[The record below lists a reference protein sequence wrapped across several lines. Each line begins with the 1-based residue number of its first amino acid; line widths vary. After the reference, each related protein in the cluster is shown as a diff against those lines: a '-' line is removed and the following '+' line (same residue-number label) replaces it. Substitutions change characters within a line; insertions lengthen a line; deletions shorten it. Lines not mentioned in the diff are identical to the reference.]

1 MSLARALT
9 VIRSRKSSDPASSS
23 SARSLTSK
31 RSFAHS
37 SMRPKISAP
46 MELISTTNMIS
57 YNAPDISLSTTTSS
71 SVSDLVDLDR
81 SPTGSRSSFT
91 STDSSSEESGVQPN
105 HLSCYFGSP
114 ASYEKAPSIPSRAPS
129 HVKSNNSVETFLA
142 RKQSKNFNFS
152 SQKTKSMARSSII
165 MFSPE
170 IETLAHI
177 DSSQMSYS
185 SFEYDQCHKKSHPSV
200 ILETEGFV
208 RFGAEEYI
216 DDINEI
222 YQLIFGA
229 DPYSLSKMRV

>member
-9 VIRSRKSSDPASSS
+9 VIRSRKSSDPVSSS
-23 SARSLTSK
+23 PTRSLTLK
-31 RSFAHS
+31 RSFANG

-71 SVSDLVDLDR
+71 SVSDLGDLDM

-91 STDSSSEESGVQPN
+91 SADSSSEESSVRPN

-114 ASYEKAPSIPSRAPS
+114 VSHEKAPSIPSRAPS
-129 HVKSNNSVETFLA
+129 HTKSNNSVETFLA
-142 RKQSKNFNFS
+142 RKKSKHFTFS

-170 IETLAHI
+170 IETVDHI
-177 DSSQMSYS
+177 NSSQDSHS
-185 SFEYDQCHKKSHPSV
+185 SFEYERCQEKSYPPV
-200 ILETEGFV
+200 ILESEGFV

-216 DDINEI
+216 DDVNEI
-222 YQLIFGA
+222 YQLIFGV
-229 DPYSLSKMRV
+229 DPYSISK